1 LKLHRISRF
10 IIPILSL
17 ALLMPLFPLSLDA
30 AASPDPGRVF
40 ITDPHAAL
48 VVETS
53 DPVAFWSVMDLVDRK
68 GLSVSFSC
76 EETGILSVDSGGAAE
91 ELAFEISSVDGVVSV
106 SSELRVRTLLTPDD
120 PGITYQWALD
130 TVDAFEAWDVV
141 TGTNDVVVAV
151 LDTGIDWDH
160 PDLAANMWTN
170 DDGYHGYNIVDDNWF
185 PMDDNIHGYDS
196 SGDWVANVYT
206 YHGTH
211 VAGIIGAVT
220 DNGEGMAGLAQVRLM
235 AVKVMNES
243 GEGTD
248 GMVASGIRWAVDNG
262 ADIVTMSLGVEGT
275 SATMVNAV
283 NYARNND
290 VVMIA
295 AAGNDGT
302 SVVSYPGAYPQVI
315 AVGATDD
322 TDRRASFSNY
332 GANLD
337 LVAPG
342 SMIYST
348 QGGSGYQYLSGTS
361 AAAPHVAGVAAL
373 MLSVSPALEPEE
385 ISSVINQTATDIEMT
400 AYDPTTG
407 WGIVNAFRAVEAVSA
422 PRVTITD
429 PPEFVEPNATYS
441 ISWMVSG
448 GDPGVI
454 ESTTLYWGTALSAID
469 NPTTV
474 FSGTTWAVFSVGDL
488 PSLPGNG
495 TLYLQAVATVDGA
508 DYVSEVL
515 ELPVHEATSDNL
527 FLQFLKDVQDYIF
540 NDLGLINFLL
550 VLAIL
555 IAIPVIIAVA
565 RPKRKRVR
573 TVASPPPAVAR
584 PAQTH
589 SSLSQYAPTQ
599 GSARI
604 PPPPPPPPRF
614 ESYVD
619 IVGDRA
625 VPAVLKILEGTKVV
639 WVNRTWAPPPGVA
652 IRSGKVDESGEHPD
666 SLFGSG
672 LLVAPGDY
680 WSVTFHRA
688 GTYDYYLTGVW
699 KMATVVV
706 ERYDGPKPAPPQPGG
721 QQGPSVA

>member
-1 LKLHRISRF
+1 VSLRF
-10 IIPILSL
+10 VIPILSL
-17 ALLMPLFPLSLDA
+17 ALLMPMLHISSGA

-40 ITDPHAAL
+40 VTDPQANL

-53 DPVAFWSVMDLVDRK
+53 DSSAFWSVHDLAMRR
-68 GLSVSFSC
+68 GLSVPFSC
-76 EETGILSVDSGGAAE
+76 EETGILSVGSGGAAE
-91 ELAFEISSVDGVVSV
+91 ELALEISSVDGVVSV
-106 SSELRVRTLLTPDD
+106 SSESRVRTFLTPDD

-130 TVDAFEAWDVV
+130 AVDAYDAWDVDM
-141 TGTNDVVVAV
+141 GSHDVVVAV
-151 LDTGIDWDH
+151 LDTGIDWNH
-160 PDLAANMWTN
+160 PDLVANMWTN
-170 DDGYHGYNIVDDNWF
+170 ADGYHGYNIVDDNWF
-185 PMDDNIHGYDS
+185 PMDDNIHGYDD
-196 SGDWVANVYT
+196 SGDWIANLYT

-220 DNGEGMAGLAQVRLM
+220 DNAIGMAGLAQVRLM

-248 GMVASGIRWAVDNG
+248 GMVASGIRWAVDHG

-275 SATMVNAV
+275 STSMENAV
-283 NYARNND
+283 NYAVD
-290 VVMIA
+290 HEVIMVA

-302 SVVSYPGAYPQVI
+302 SVVSYPAAYPEVI
-315 AVGATDD
+315 AVGAIDD
-322 TDRRASFSNY
+322 TSRRALFSNY

-342 SMIYST
+342 VMIYST

-361 AAAPHVAGVAAL
+361 AAAPHVAGVAAV
-373 MLSVSPALEPEE
+373 MLSVAPALEPKE
-385 ISSVINQTATDIEMT
+385 ISEIINETATDIVQT
-400 AYDPTTG
+400 GYDPTTG
-407 WGIVNAFRAVEAVSA
+407 WGIVNAFRAIEAVSS

-429 PPEFVEPNATYS
+429 PPEFVEPNTTYS

-454 ESTTLYWGTALSAID
+454 ESTTLFWGTTSSSITT
-469 NPTTV
+469 PTTE
-474 FSGTTWAVFSVGDL
+474 FSGTTWAVFTVDNL
-488 PSLPGNG
+488 PSLPSNG
-495 TLYLQAVATVDGA
+495 TLYLRAVATVDGA
-508 DYVSEVL
+508 DYASDVL
-515 ELPVHEATSDNL
+515 ALPVHEASEDNI
-527 FLQFLKDVQDYIF
+527 FLQFLKDMQDFIF

-555 IAIPVIIAVA
+555 IAIPIIIAVA

-573 TVASPPPAVAR
+573 TVVAPPVAAAAMH
-584 PAQTH
+584 AQTR
-589 SSLSQYAPTQ
+589 SSLSQYDPMQA
-599 GSARI
+599 SAHL

-614 ESYVD
+614 ESYID

-625 VPAVLKILEGTKVV
+625 VPAVLKVVEGTKVV

-652 IRSGKVDESGEHPD
+652 VRSGRIDESGEHPD

-680 WSVTFHRA
+680 WSVAFHRV
-688 GTYDYYLTGVW
+688 GTYDYYLTGIW
-699 KMATVVV
+699 KMAKVVV
-706 ERYDGPKPAPPQPGG
+706 EPYAGQRPP
-721 QQGPSVA
+721 PSSG

>member
-1 LKLHRISRF
+1 MKVHRISRF

-17 ALLMPLFPLSLDA
+17 ALLMPLLHLSQDA
-30 AASPDPGRVF
+30 AASPDPSRVF

-53 DPVAFWSVMDLVDRK
+53 DPVSFWSVMDLVDRR

-76 EETGILSVDSGGAAE
+76 EATGILSVDSGGAAE

-106 SSELRVRTLLTPDD
+106 SSENRVRTLFTPDD
-120 PGITYQWALD
+120 PGTTYQWALD
-130 TVDAFEAWDVV
+130 TVDAYEAWDV
-141 TGTNDVVVAV
+141 TMGTHEVVVAV
-151 LDTGIDWDH
+151 LDTGIDWNH

-185 PMDDNIHGYDS
+185 PMDDNIHGYDAS
-196 SGDWVANVYT
+196 DDWVANLYT

-220 DNGEGMAGLAQVRLM
+220 DNAVGMAGLAQVRLM

-248 GMVASGIRWAVDNG
+248 GMVASGIRWAVDHG

-275 SATMVNAV
+275 STTMVNAV

-302 SVVSYPGAYPQVI
+302 SVVSYPAAYPQVI

-332 GANLD
+332 GTNLD
-337 LVAPG
+337 VVAPG
-342 SMIYST
+342 VMIYST
-348 QGGSGYQYLSGTS
+348 QGGTGYQYLSGTS

-373 MLSVSPALEPEE
+373 MLTVSPALEPEE
-385 ISSVINQTATDIEMT
+385 ISSIINQTATDISQT

-407 WGIVNAFRAVEAVSA
+407 WGIVNAFRAVETVSA

-429 PPEFVEPNATYS
+429 YPEFVEPNATYS

-448 GDPGVI
+448 GDPGMI
-454 ESTTLYWGTALSAID
+454 ESTTLYWGTTSSAID

-508 DYVSEVL
+508 DYASEVL
-515 ELPVHEATSDNL
+515 EMPVHEASSDNL

-550 VLAIL
+550 ILAIL
-555 IAIPVIIAVA
+555 VAIPVIIAVA

-573 TVASPPPAVAR
+573 TVASHPPAVVR
-584 PAQTH
+584 PVQTH
-589 SSLSQYAPTQ
+589 SSLSQYDPTQ
-599 GSARI
+599 GSAHM

-625 VPAVLKILEGTKVV
+625 VPLVLKILEGTKVV

-652 IRSGKVDESGEHPD
+652 VRSGRVDESGEHPD

-688 GTYDYYLTGVW
+688 GTYHYYLTGVW
-699 KMATVVV
+699 KMAKVVV
-706 ERYDGPKPAPPQPGG
+706 ERYDGQKPAPP

>member
-1 LKLHRISRF
+1 MKVHRISRF

-17 ALLMPLFPLSLDA
+17 ALLMPLLYLSSAA
-30 AASPDPGRVF
+30 AASPDPSRVF

-53 DPVAFWSVMDLVDRK
+53 DPVSFWSVMDLVDRR

-76 EETGILSVDSGGAAE
+76 EATGILSVDSGGAAE

-106 SSELRVRTLLTPDD
+106 SSENRVRTLFTPDD
-120 PGITYQWALD
+120 PGTTYQWALD
-130 TVDAFEAWDVV
+130 TVDAYEAWDV
-141 TGTNDVVVAV
+141 TMGTHDVVVAV
-151 LDTGIDWDH
+151 LDTGIDWNH

-170 DDGYHGYNIVDDNWF
+170 EDGYHGYNIVDDNWF
-185 PMDDNIHGYDS
+185 PMDDNIHGYDAS
-196 SGDWVANVYT
+196 DDWVANLYT

-220 DNGEGMAGLAQVRLM
+220 DNALGMAGLAQVRLM

-248 GMVASGIRWAVDNG
+248 GMVASGIRWAVDHG
-262 ADIVTMSLGVEGT
+262 ADIVTMSLGVEGAST
-275 SATMVNAV
+275 TLVNAV

-302 SVVSYPGAYPQVI
+302 SVVSYPAAYPQVI

-332 GANLD
+332 GTNLD
-337 LVAPG
+337 IVAPG
-342 SMIYST
+342 VMIYST
-348 QGGSGYQYLSGTS
+348 QGGTGYQYLSGTS
-361 AAAPHVAGVAAL
+361 AAAPHVASVVAL
-373 MLSVSPALEPEE
+373 MLTVSPALGPEE
-385 ISSVINQTATDIEMT
+385 ISSIINQTATDISQT

-429 PPEFVEPNATYS
+429 YPEFVEPNATYS

-448 GDPGVI
+448 GDPGII

-508 DYVSEVL
+508 DYASEVL
-515 ELPVHEATSDNL
+515 EMPVHEASSDNL

-540 NDLGLINFLL
+540 NDLGFINFLL
-550 VLAIL
+550 ILAIFV
-555 IAIPVIIAVA
+555 AIPVIIAVA
-565 RPKRKRVR
+565 RPKRKRVS
-573 TVASPPPAVAR
+573 VSVSHPPAVVG
-584 PAQTH
+584 PAQAH
-589 SSLSQYAPTQ
+589 SSLSQYDPMQ
-599 GSARI
+599 GSAHL

-625 VPAVLKILEGTKVV
+625 VPSVLKILEGTKVV

-652 IRSGKVDESGEHPD
+652 VRSGRVDESGEHPD

-699 KMATVVV
+699 KMAQVVV
-706 ERYDGPKPAPPQPGG
+706 ERYDGQKPAPP

>member
-1 LKLHRISRF
+1 
-10 IIPILSL
+10 
-17 ALLMPLFPLSLDA
+17 MPLVHLSPDV
-30 AASPDPGRVF
+30 AASPDPERVF

-53 DPVAFWSVMDLVDRK
+53 DPVAFWSVLDLVDRK
-68 GLSVSFSC
+68 GLGVSFSC
-76 EETGILSVDSGGAAE
+76 EATGILSVDSGGAAE
-91 ELAFEISSVDGVVSV
+91 QLALEISSVDGVVSV
-106 SSELRVRTLLTPDD
+106 SSESRVRALLTPND
-120 PGITYQWALD
+120 PGTSNQWALD
-130 TVDAFEAWDVV
+130 TVDAFEAWDMA
-141 TGTNDVVVAV
+141 TGTHDVVVAV
-151 LDTGIDWDH
+151 LDTGIDWNH

-170 DDGYHGYNIVDDNWF
+170 EDGYHGYNIVDDNWF
-185 PMDDNIHGYDS
+185 PMDDNIHGYDP
-196 SGDWVANVYT
+196 SGDWVANLYT

-211 VAGIIGAVT
+211 VAGIIGAVI
-220 DNGEGMAGLAQVRLM
+220 DNALGMAGLAQARLM

-275 SATMVNAV
+275 STSMVNAV

-290 VVMIA
+290 VVMVA

-302 SVVSYPGAYPQVI
+302 SVVSYPAAYPQVI

-332 GANLD
+332 GTGLD
-337 LVAPG
+337 VVAPG
-342 SMIYST
+342 VTIYST

-373 MLSVSPALEPEE
+373 MLTVSPALEPEE
-385 ISSVINQTATDIEMT
+385 ISSIINQTATDISQL

-407 WGIVNAFRAVEAVSA
+407 WGIVNAFRAVESVSA

-429 PPEFVEPNATYS
+429 HPEFVEPNATYS

-454 ESTTLYWGTALSAID
+454 ESTTLFWGTSPTAID

-474 FSGTTWAVFSVGDL
+474 FSGTTWAVFSVSDL

-508 DYVSEVL
+508 DYASEVL
-515 ELPVHEATSDNL
+515 EMPVHEATSDNL
-527 FLQFLKDVQDYIF
+527 FMQFLRDVQDYIF

-550 VLAIL
+550 ILAIL
-555 IAIPVIIAVA
+555 VAIPVIIAVA
-565 RPKRKRVR
+565 RPKRRRVR
-573 TVASPPPAVAR
+573 TVASPPPAAAR
-584 PAQTH
+584 PAQAH

-599 GSARI
+599 GSAYM

-625 VPAVLKILEGTKVV
+625 VPPVLKIVEGTKVV

-652 IRSGKVDESGEHPD
+652 IRSGRVDETGERPD

-699 KMATVVV
+699 KMAKVVV
-706 ERYDGPKPAPPQPGG
+706 ERYAGQKPAPSQPEG
-721 QQGPSVA
+721 QQQAGPPVT